1 MDRERQLL
9 GHSSVKKNKQNSETC
24 LFRNSLE
31 YNTIVQGRQTRR
43 EKKFPWNI
51 QITTSLSILI
61 WQCRGSLSSLW
72 LKLYLKKLK
81 LIKHSLW
88 EWQCLFARH
97 YMVSES
103 FSSFSPA
110 SGHALAST
118 DPFLFNYLGV
128 YLFTLKCLSI
138 QMQTC
143 GGEMK
148 FEKILLA

>member
-24 LFRNSLE
+24 LSCNSLE
-31 YNTIVQGRQTRR
+31 YNTIVQGRKTRR

-88 EWQCLFARH
+88 EWQCLFASH

-128 YLFTLKCLSI
+128 YFLLWNVYLYKCKLVEGGWNLKRS
-138 QMQTC
+138 
-143 GGEMK
+143 
-148 FEKILLA
+148 F